1 MVKKLIF
8 LIISATIL
16 VALYG
21 CHAGGNAPKINA
33 FDTQI
38 VERNATV
45 ANGRFADITF
55 PSGATIKCTADGT
68 FQDGVKITADE
79 EKIIVEYDYSTQAPV
94 YYYLYKI
101 YAVSPSSNALDG
113 DVAVSTIEQ
122 PISISLP
129 NDVSDSGNAFI
140 GLRASEDEPW
150 RYSLIEDSANANIST
165 LRLAKR
171 AGRTCTFNLFRL
183 GSEFRLFVFD
193 SFKDDEAVVT
203 SVTTFTRNKIT
214 VEDGKYAEDLNLKVK
229 VTGEKLDQL
238 NTNNIIARIT
248 YRSIYLAPIELKANG
263 SIVKQTDSSDKGV
276 SGGFAHSFEVTNMK
290 VESQMSGEALLSLVL
305 NLNDIKLSDF
315 PTRFL
320 IEFYSKNDIEKTLPF
335 AYTEVFAFETVEKQ
349 DDPKPKETYSIN
361 YDLDGG
367 EPTGNN
373 PTSYTEENEITLSN
387 PKKSGYTF
395 SGWTGSNGDTPQTSV
410 TIVKGSTGTK
420 EYIANWSL
428 DVYEITYNKIDFCT
442 FEKDNPTT
450 YDITSASITLTN
462 PTRTGCE
469 FLGWTYEG
477 QTTPTKT
484 VKIEKGTTGNKEFT
498 ANFKLDLTLTIAQDE
513 GAIID
518 EVNKLYYTKSTFT
531 ITPSMAAGAQMT
543 DTEKAN
549 ILSVLSVKDS
559 ENNSISDIS
568 ADWNNDGNI
577 ALAFSKDLTA
587 STTYTISFGD
597 IDGVALTCNPFN
609 FKTFYYKG
617 KGTTQVPYQV
627 ENAAQLDLV
636 RNYLSCHFKQTNDI
650 DLSDIS
656 QWIAIGDDTTPF
668 TGVYDGGNQ
677 DTTPK
682 KIKNFKIQSDDT
694 IENAGLF
701 GFIQNDN
708 GGQIKNITID
718 GISIRGATENDSLK
732 VKNLGIIAVD
742 LGKNCSI
749 TNCCLTDSSVDNA
762 TNSCS
767 IISINNNILFF
778 GGICCSNNGTIS
790 HCSVEKCNILS
801 SADNSNS
808 LYLGGICYD
817 NLGNINNCC
826 LNEVIINCSFDYIKD
841 LEYIGGICSV
851 NDYDGGLNGSLTSCH
866 IKNSFIS
873 GSKDY
878 NKLLFVGGICA
889 NHVSN
894 EDISHCYIQNSRVKG
909 NGGGAKIGGIVATG
923 DGGKISSCHV
933 KDGSLIEGTSTN
945 CYIGG
950 IAGSRVSVTGCD
962 INDSTVIG
970 DGSYCNIGGILG
982 ESDSETINNCH
993 ITNSKVIG
1001 TITNNNIGGICGYS
1015 SRQLSIHSCYVE
1027 NSILNCYS
1035 KSDLGGICGRSF
1047 SESSIS
1053 SCYIIGSTLTATDQY
1068 NYIGGIAGEVDNS
1081 ISSCYVAETTINGSE
1096 SNICH
1101 SLYSS
1106 GSVNSC
1112 FTDNTEALI
1121 KFDNGGS
1128 ISNIYNSITSFSLFK
1143 TKAWSDGLSYDNANS
1158 VWNKY
1163 DFSQWPPK
1171 LKQN

>member
-21 CHAGGNAPKINA
+21 CHAGGSAPFINVQSESDILS
-33 FDTQI
+33 F
-38 VERNATV
+38 EREV
-45 ANGRFADITF
+45 DENGRFADITF
-55 PSGATIKCTADGT
+55 PSGAVIKCTQDGT
-68 FQDGVKITADE
+68 LKKGTKITATE
-79 EKIIVEYDYSTQAPV
+79 QKNSNGTPSY
-94 YYYLYKI
+94 I
-101 YAVSPSSNALDG
+101 YNITGKLFTDDALNTAVSVNTL
-113 DVAVSTIEQ
+113 EK
-122 PISISLP
+122 PISVTLP
-129 NDVSDSGNAFI
+129 NNSTTGTCYI
-140 GLRASEDEPW
+140 GTRASESDPW
-150 RYSLIEDSANANIST
+150 RYSLATDGLADIRFARLQAST
-165 LRLAKR
+165 PSQ
-171 AGRTCTFNLFRL
+171 CNFNLYRL
-183 GSEFRLFVFD
+183 GISFALFVLNNQSKEETEVD
-193 SFKDDEAVVT
+193 SVE
-203 SVTTFTRNKIT
+203 IT
-214 VEDGKYAEDLNLKVK
+214 PTEKVEYKDGKYVADLNIKVK
-229 VTGEKLDQL
+229 ISGEKLDGIKTDNL
-238 NTNNIIARIT
+238 KARII
-248 YRSIYLAPIELKANG
+248 YRSDSLNPEQLKANG
-263 SIVKQTDSSDKGV
+263 SIVNQTNSDDKAV
-276 SGGFAHSFEVTNMK
+276 SGTYEHSFEISNLK
-290 VESQMSGEALLSLVL
+290 IESQMSGEAVVSFVL
-305 NLNDIKLSDF
+305 NLAGVNLQAF
-315 PTRFL
+315 PTTFWV
-320 IEFYSKNDIEKTLPF
+320 EFYSDGKAENTLPF
-335 AYTEVFAFETVEKQ
+335 TYTQAFSFET
-349 DDPKPKETYSIN
+349 KEQQNNSDNPDNPDNPTIEYKIT

-367 EPTGNN
+367 EETADNPIEYNEKTKTFTLNEPT
-373 PTSYTEENEITLSN
+373 
-387 PKKSGYTF
+387 KVGYTF
-395 SGWTGSNGDTPQTSV
+395 LGWTGSNGDTPQTSV

-568 ADWNNDGNI
+568 ADWNNDSNI

-636 RNYLSCHFKQTNDI
+636 RNYLNCHFKQTNDI

-732 VKNLGIIAVD
+732 VHNLGIIAVD
-742 LGKNCSI
+742 LENGCSI

-767 IISINNNILFF
+767 IISIKNNILYF
-778 GGICCSNNGTIS
+778 GGICCTNKGTIS
-790 HCSVEKCNILS
+790 YCSVEKCNILS
-801 SADNSNS
+801 SADNGDA

-826 LNEVIINCSFDYIKD
+826 LNEVIINCSYDYID
-841 LEYIGGICSV
+841 HLEYIGGICSV
-851 NDYDGGLNGSLTSCH
+851 NNHNYGLNGSLTSCH

-873 GSKDY
+873 GSKDST
-878 NKLLFVGGICA
+878 KLLYVGGICA

-909 NGGGAKIGGIVATG
+909 NGEFARIGGIAG
-923 DGGKISSCHV
+923 KGGCKISYCQV
-933 KDGSLIEGTSTN
+933 KDGSLVEGTSN
-945 CYIGG
+945 SCSIGG
-950 IAGSRVSVTGCD
+950 IGAEDFSITGCD

-1035 KSDLGGICGRSF
+1035 KSSLGGICGLSG

-1053 SCYIIGSTLTATDQY
+1053 SCFVIGSTLIETAEY
-1068 NYIGGIAGEVDNS
+1068 NYIGGIAGEVDKS
-1081 ISSCYVAETTINGSE
+1081 INSCYVAETTINGSE

-1101 SLYSS
+1101 TLYSS

-1121 KFDNGGS
+1121 TFDDGGS